1 MPDLSKPMEPPDLQP
16 IASKIAIAGHP
27 LHAMLVTFPIALVA
41 ATLGCDAF
49 YWWTG
54 DPFFARASV
63 WTSGWGFV
71 LGIAAGAVGTLELL
85 AVRGI
90 RHRGESWSHAVAA
103 MLMLAVIGAN
113 WGLRLAGGESVI
125 FPWGLFLSGLGF
137 VAVGIAGWHGGK
149 LVFEH
154 QIGIM
159 VAEDGDEEDAA
170 VDEDDAAAAAA
181 SGGGSGGAASDR
193 V

>member
-1 MPDLSKPMEPPDLQP
+1 MSDLSKPMAPLDPQP
-16 IASKIAIAGHP
+16 IASKIAVAGHP

-49 YWWTG
+49 YWWSG

-63 WTSGWGFV
+63 WTSGWGFG
-71 LGIAAGAVGTLELL
+71 LGVAAGAVGTLELL

-90 RHRGESWSHAVAA
+90 RHRGESWGHAIAA

-113 WGLRLAGGESVI
+113 WGLRLSGGEAAI
-125 FPWGLFLSGLGF
+125 LPWGLFLSGLGF

-159 VAEDGDEEDAA
+159 VAEEGEDEDAMA
-170 VDEDDAAAAAA
+170 SGEGNSAA
-181 SGGGSGGAASDR
+181 SSGGVASDR